1 MYIYIHI
8 VYNHHKPLVDTN
20 VYTNLANSGAPPVGD
35 GVQRQLSGNVYWW
48 FMIRLT
54 NHEWTLKNICKGGYL
69 RMEDPKMI
77 QNGWVGGDPHDFGNL
92 MSLSHFKKACQVLRC
107 VSLASKRALDH
118 DLVNQPIFRS
128 VSEHQRESKSYCLQN
143 IDPVPLSPSH
153 VSVLRWPPVDV
164 WLTNNG

>member
-1 MYIYIHI
+1 MYKYICIYICVYIYVYIHMYICIYIYTHS
-8 VYNHHKPLVDTN
+8 YNHHKPLVDTN

-54 NHEWTLKNICKGGYL
+54 NHEWTLKNICKGGFL

-92 MSLSHFKKACQVLRC
+92 HVTITLQEGLSGLTLCKPGIQ
-107 VSLASKRALDH
+107 ASSWSWPCESANLSIGIRA
-118 DLVNQPIFRS
+118 S
-128 VSEHQRESKSYCLQN
+128 TGE
-143 IDPVPLSPSH
+143 
-153 VSVLRWPPVDV
+153 
-164 WLTNNG
+164 